1 MSAPRRSARIKTGQ
15 LEIEPETPSVPDLDE
30 TPATAK
36 HQQIGGKP
44 KGNTQRA
51 APKAKLVA
59 RSIDPA
65 DVLAAGSDVGAES
78 EPVSSSQSTPRK
90 RGHPKGQS
98 TGEDPAAQIVEPVNK
113 KPKVVIQTVPERPRV
128 KTRKRI
134 PQRSPLPQRI
144 NRVVQP
150 AKPVMP
156 RPKRTSAAVAAAE
169 AEKVDLLRRL
179 EELDK
184 QKKLA
189 LAEMELNEEEEDAE
203 EERTAVRHLKD
214 LPDSESEEPLAEPW
228 DDVLEDFPMDE
239 DEPLG
244 PQDGKDGPLRL
255 EGQCLELGVTKPVS
269 ECCTAVLVHD

>member
-1 MSAPRRSARIKTGQ
+1 
-15 LEIEPETPSVPDLDE
+15 
-30 TPATAK
+30 
-36 HQQIGGKP
+36 
-44 KGNTQRA
+44 
-51 APKAKLVA
+51 
-59 RSIDPA
+59 
-65 DVLAAGSDVGAES
+65 
-78 EPVSSSQSTPRK
+78 
-90 RGHPKGQS
+90 
-98 TGEDPAAQIVEPVNK
+98 
-113 KPKVVIQTVPERPRV
+113 
-128 KTRKRI
+128 
-134 PQRSPLPQRI
+134 
-144 NRVVQP
+144 
-150 AKPVMP
+150 MP